1 MADFIIFN
9 VVIKMCLVIMEQIFY
24 LYVFKRAS
32 EFRIFFS
39 GLVCKHNGLGMSNTA
54 SLHLESFISTVWI

>member
-1 MADFIIFN
+1 
-9 VVIKMCLVIMEQIFY
+9 MEQIFY
-24 LYVFKRAS
+24 LYVFKLAS

-39 GLVCKHNGLGMSNTA
+39 GLVCKHNGLGVSNTA